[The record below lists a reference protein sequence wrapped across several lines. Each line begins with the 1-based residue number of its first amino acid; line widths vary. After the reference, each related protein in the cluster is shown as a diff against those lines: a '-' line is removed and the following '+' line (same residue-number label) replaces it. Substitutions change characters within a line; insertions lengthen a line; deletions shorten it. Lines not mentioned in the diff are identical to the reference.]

1 MITNRK
7 AQFLKAV
14 HILAPGNQFILRV
27 ALGVTEEQWPVAPG
41 GAALELVARL
51 ENMLAPATCP
61 RRRTPRLTRPRGAAA
76 GGDWEIALA
85 E

>member
-14 HILAPGNQFILRV
+14 HILAPGNQFIHRV
-27 ALGVTEEQWPVAPG
+27 ALSVPEEQLPVAPG
-41 GAALELVARL
+41 GAALELVATL
-51 ENMLAPATCP
+51 ANMLSPAMCP
-61 RRRTPRLTRPRGAAA
+61 RRKAPRLTRSQGAAS
-76 GGDWEIALA
+76 GGDWELSLT